1 MKSKIVKLMVAKSR
15 KMVSRESDG
24 EKEERWCWS
33 KVTKFQLNNMRWM
46 SSGQLTCSVITKLDT
61 PVLYPGALFKRIDLE
76 FAHHTQTCTHT
87 HTCTHKTGN
96 SVELL
101 NMFYLAR
108 LWCSFYN
115 VCIYQNMKLYTL
127 NIYNFYMP
135 NLSQKSC

>member
-15 KMVSRESDG
+15 KMVSRESDR
-24 EKEERWCWS
+24 EKEQRWCWS

-46 SSGQLTCSVITKLDT
+46 SSGQLTVWSQNLTS
-61 PVLYPGALFKRIDLE
+61 LYCILE
-76 FAHHTQTCTHT
+76 LCLRGQILNLLTTHT
-87 HTCTHKTGN
+87 HAHTHKTGN
-96 SVELL
+96 NVELL
-101 NMFYLAR
+101 NMFHLAR